1 MITFAKT
8 LVILATAGV
17 TAMPM
22 GKAPEEVGPSSTVE
36 AKSTASSPAPV
47 RGPSTRLVPSHSGE
61 EVQYNKHQKEF
72 YMTDDEK
79 SWARPGMTVEIVDV
93 EIPSDRHPVVELMYY
108 DDLGAPLDRS
118 GVVTPGSISFS
129 FVFAW
134 YDAALNQ
141 YTAYTA
147 RPAGD
152 YEQATSDSGGSWED
166 VTLGHSFYTFGT
178 QLPEGY
184 DMTKTHTM
192 YTYATRNTAD
202 ILGKNYY
209 SDPTYDFRPD
219 GVDATEHWGSMLEST
234 CNSCHHDLALHGGR
248 RRAING
254 CVMCH
259 SPQSTDPESG
269 NTVNLKVMAH
279 KIHMGA
285 DLPSVQDGQP
295 YFIVG
300 YRGSV
305 HDYSEVIFPQDIRNC
320 TTCHRNDA
328 PKGFRYMTSPTRAAC
343 GSCHDNIDWE
353 AGEGHPVPQFN
364 DDNCANCHRPEGEH
378 EFDISVLGAHTIPT
392 KSTQL
397 AGLNMDITDVTN
409 AAPGGTPTVYFTLT
423 NDDGSMV
430 SPISDLRTLNLRAA
444 GPQGETIDYT
454 VDMSQDGRG
463 ATMAGDQY
471 MATFETPLPEDATG
485 TWTFTADVRR
495 ASVIDDGSDEGMSVT
510 EGAFNPIFYATV
522 TDAEIDGRREV
533 VSMAKCNTCHDTL
546 ALHGGQRFN
555 VQECLICHRPNN
567 NDHEVRPEE
576 EGPAETIDMRW
587 MIHRIHTGAGLEND
601 FTVYGYRSSVHNYN
615 GVVYPG
621 DLRNCV
627 ACHDSGT
634 YGVPAPE
641 GSAEVPT
648 LRNFYTPLQ
657 PAAAACLAC
666 HSSVDAAAHA
676 YVNTAPFGESCA
688 ACHGDNRD
696 YSVDEVHAH

>member
-1 MITFAKT
+1 MFKFVKI
-8 LVILATAGV
+8 LVVLATVAMVATPIAMAENTTDGAGARV
-17 TAMPM
+17 RITT
-22 GKAPEEVGPSSTVE
+22 PS
-36 AKSTASSPAPV
+36 A
-47 RGPSTRLVPSHSGE
+47 RMIPSHGAE
-61 EVQYNKHQKEF
+61 EVQYTKEQKEF
-72 YMTDDEK
+72 YMTEDEK
-79 SWARPGMTVEIVDV
+79 LWARPGMTVEIVGV
-93 EIPSDRHPVVELMYY
+93 EIPADRHPVVELMYY
-108 DDLGAPLDRS
+108 DDLGQPLDRA
-118 GVVTPGSISFS
+118 GIVTPGSISFS
-129 FVFAW
+129 FVFAV

-141 YTAYTA
+141 YTAYTV

-152 YEQATSDSGGSWED
+152 FEQATSDSGGSWED
-166 VTLGHSFYTFGT
+166 VTIGHSFYTFGT
-178 QLPEGY
+178 QAPEGY

-192 YTYATRNTAD
+192 YTYATRNTEE
-202 ILGKNYY
+202 ILGKTYY
-209 SDPTYDFRPD
+209 SDPTFDFRPD
-219 GVDATEHWGSMLEST
+219 GVEATEHWGSMLEST
-234 CNSCHHDLALHGGR
+234 CNSCHHDLALHGSR
-248 RRAING
+248 RRALKG
-254 CVMCH
+254 CMMCH

-269 NTVNLKVMAH
+269 NTVDMKEMAH

-285 DLPSVQDGQP
+285 DLPSVQAGIP
-295 YFIVG
+295 YQIIG

-328 PKGFRYMTSPTRAAC
+328 PKGTRFMTAPSRAAC
-343 GSCHDNIDWE
+343 GSCHDNINWE
-353 AGEGHPVPQFN
+353 VAGEGHPVPQFSDN
-364 DDNCANCHRPEGEH
+364 NCANCHRPEGEH
-378 EFDISVLGAHTIPT
+378 EFDISITGAHTIPT

-454 VDMSQDGRG
+454 IDMSQDGRG
-463 ATMAGDQY
+463 ATMVGDEY
-471 MATFETPLPEDATG
+471 MATFEDPLPEDATG

-522 TDAEIDGRREV
+522 TDAEIEGRRVV
-533 VSMAKCNTCHDTL
+533 VSMDKCNTCHDTL

-555 VQECLICHRPNN
+555 VQECLVCHRPNN

-576 EGPAETIDMRW
+576 AGAAESIDMRW
-587 MIHRIHTGAGLEND
+587 MIHRIHTGHLLEND

-621 DLRNCV
+621 DLRKCA

-634 YGVPAPE
+634 YSVPAPE
-641 GSAEVPT
+641 GSAEVET
-648 LRNFYTPLQ
+648 LRSYYTPTQ

-666 HSSVDAAAHA
+666 HDSVDAAAHA
-676 YVNTAPFGESCA
+676 FVNTAPFGESCA
-688 ACHGDNRD
+688 ACHGDDRT
-696 YSVDEVHAH
+696 YSVDAVHAN